1 MPFIRGPNCNNKF
14 WNALLRMESC
24 SVAIFKNAKKISME
38 LIVKKEDFS
47 ADFKDKI
54 AFVDK
59 DLSFN
64 RLKPSLEIATDEIID
79 IITKETYSQ
88 VLHKVFPPEI
98 EVPEENENQEPSEPA
113 TPGNENSESMDEE
126 TEVPAV
132 YSQFNELSENDQ
144 NDYVELVKYAIYLKA
159 FILYVPTG
167 DLAVSNNGRTI
178 RRDDKTVSAFQWQ
191 IEKHD
196 ESLEQ
201 LYYRHLDRLLRFM
214 FENNFQINQK
224 KYDHRSLIV
233 NSIDVFETH
242 FEINGSR
249 LLYLKL
255 LPALR
260 EAEKLQVVPRTGKD
274 YLDRIKGEP
283 DSELAFLVQKCI
295 VSYAMVWGINRLN
308 LQLFPKGVLQNE
320 SKGSEGY
327 SKKTSDPVQKQGLAM
342 TFQNDLNRDLFQ
354 LEKEIS
360 ILQNPPVIVQNDDQ
374 DLDEPDFGFGL
385 DDKFVSV

>member
-1 MPFIRGPNCNNKF
+1 MPFIRGYSCNNKF
-14 WNALLRMESC
+14 WNALLRMENL
-24 SVAIFKNAKKISME
+24 SVAIFKNAKKLSME
-38 LIVKKEDFS
+38 LIVKKENFS

-59 DLSFN
+59 DMAFN
-64 RLKPSLEIATDEIID
+64 RMKPSLEIATDEITD
-79 IITKETYSQ
+79 IISKETYSL
-88 VLHKVFPPEI
+88 VILRTL
-98 EVPEENENQEPSEPA
+98 NN
-113 TPGNENSESMDEE
+113 ESMSDD
-126 TEVPAV
+126 
-132 YSQFNELSENDQ
+132 LSE
-144 NDYVELVKYAIYLKA
+144 ELQDEFIDLIKYAIYLKA

-167 DLAVSNNGRTI
+167 DLAVSNNGRI
-178 RRDDKTVSAFQWQ
+178 MRRDDKTVSAFQWQ

-201 LYYRHLDRLLRFM
+201 LFYRHLDRLLRFM
-214 FENNFQINQK
+214 FENNLQINQK
-224 KYDHRSLIV
+224 KYDHRCLIV
-233 NSIDVFETH
+233 NSVDIFENH
-242 FEINGSR
+242 FDINGSR

-255 LPALR
+255 IPALR
-260 EAEKLQVVPRTGKD
+260 EAEKLQIFPRTGGD

-283 DSELAFLVQKCI
+283 DSALAFLAQKCI

-327 SKKTSDPVQKQGLAM
+327 SKKTSDPVQKQGLAL
-342 TFQNDLNRDLFQ
+342 TFKSDLDRDLLQ

-360 ILQNPPVIVQNDDQ
+360 ILQNPTVILQNDDQ
-374 DLDEPDFGFGL
+374 DLDEPDFGFNC

>member
-1 MPFIRGPNCNNKF
+1 MPFIRGYSCNNKF
-14 WNALLRMESC
+14 WNALLRMENL
-24 SVAIFKNAKKISME
+24 SVAIFKNAKKLSMA
-38 LIVKKEDFS
+38 LIIKKEEFS

-59 DLSFN
+59 DMAFN
-64 RLKPSLEIATDEIID
+64 RMKPSLEIATDEMTDLIS
-79 IITKETYSQ
+79 KETYNQ
-88 VLHKVFPPEI
+88 VLLKVFPPEL
-98 EVPEENENQEPSEPA
+98 PEENENEQPSEPD
-113 TPGNENSESMDEE
+113 TPGNENSDSQDEE
-126 TEVPAV
+126 TEVPTA
-132 YSQFNELSENDQ
+132 YSQFNDLSENNQ
-144 NDYVELVKYAIYLKA
+144 NDFIDLIKYAIYLKA

-167 DLAVSNNGRTI
+167 DLSVGNSGRTI
-178 RRDDKTVSAFQWQ
+178 RRDDKTASAFQWQ

-201 LYYRHLDRLLRFM
+201 LFYRHLDRLLRFM
-214 FENNFQINQK
+214 FENNLQVNQK
-224 KYDHRSLIV
+224 KYDHRNLIV
-233 NSIDVFETH
+233 KSLDTFETH

-260 EAEKLQVVPRTGKD
+260 EAEKLQIIPRTGKE

-283 DSELAFLVQKCI
+283 DSALAFLAQKCI

-327 SKKTSDPVQKQGLAM
+327 SKKTSDPVQKQGLAL
-342 TFQNDLNRDLFQ
+342 TFQNDLNRDLLQ

-360 ILQNPPVIVQNDDQ
+360 FLQNPTVILQNDDQ
-374 DLDEPDFGFGL
+374 ELDEPDFGFNC

>member
-1 MPFIRGPNCNNKF
+1 MPFIRGYSCNNKF
-14 WNALLRMESC
+14 WNALLRMENL
-24 SVAIFKNAKKISME
+24 SVAILKNAKKLSME
-38 LIVKKEDFS
+38 LIVKKEAFS
-47 ADFKDKI
+47 ADFKDKM

-79 IITKETYSQ
+79 IITKENYEQ
-88 VLHKVFPPEI
+88 VLLKVFPVEI
-98 EVPEENENQEPSEPA
+98 LTPVPDNS
-113 TPGNENSESMDEE
+113 GNENSNLEE
-126 TEVPAV
+126 VSEVPA
-132 YSQFNELSENDQ
+132 YSQFNNLSEKDQ
-144 NDYVELVKYAIYLKA
+144 NDFIDLVKYAIYLKA

-167 DLAVSNNGRTI
+167 DLAVGNSGRTI
-178 RRDDKTVSAFQWQ
+178 RRDDKTASAFQWQ

-201 LYYRHLDRLLRFM
+201 LYYRHLDRMLRFM
-214 FENNFQINQK
+214 FGNNLQVNQK
-224 KYDHRSLIV
+224 KYDYKNLVV
-233 NSIDVFETH
+233 NSLDVFETH

-260 EAEKLQVVPRTGKD
+260 EAEKLQIFPRTGKD

-283 DSELAFLVQKCI
+283 DSALAFLAQKCI
-295 VSYAMVWGINRLN
+295 VSYAMVWGIDRLN

-327 SKKTSDPVQKQGLAM
+327 SKKTSDPVQKQGLALI
-342 TFQNDLNRDLFQ
+342 FKRDLDRDLLQ
-354 LEKEIS
+354 LENDIS
-360 ILQNPPVIVQNDDQ
+360 ILQNPSVVLQNDEQ
-374 DLDEPDFGFGL
+374 DLDEPEFGFNC